1 MKKNI
6 RFDVQA
12 TMTYI
17 SDLHLEMR
25 YLLIYKV
32 RRFHIYV
39 WLDRFDLSIKQDN
52 SLTFAIPTAKNMRG
66 KYKHSSIEY
75 IRNSNGE
82 LQAFIP
88 NNVHSIYRYHYSMV
102 YFLNNT
108 DKNMY
113 LRDVVRFYMI

>member
-52 SLTFAIPTAKNMRG
+52 SLTFAIPTAK
-66 KYKHSSIEY
+66 KYARKIQTFFY
-75 IRNSNGE
+75 R
-82 LQAFIP
+82 
-88 NNVHSIYRYHYSMV
+88 IY
-102 YFLNNT
+102 T
-108 DKNMY
+108 
-113 LRDVVRFYMI
+113 